1 MATYKKR
8 GYKPKTKKEKV
19 EIVEENSTT
28 AEVFKS
34 LDEGASKTEQ
44 WVVKNQNYIFGV
56 IGAIA
61 LVVLGYLG
69 YNKFVAEPQQKEAM
83 NEMYQAKKYFEEA
96 VNGVESDSLYS
107 MALNGGE
114 GKYGMLDIVNEYGG
128 TPAANLANYYAG
140 MAYLNLKDYQNAI
153 TYLSDFSSDDKMLN
167 PISKGG
173 IGDAFVQLEQLE
185 EGLEYYEKAINA
197 STNDFTTPLYLLK
210 AARVAI
216 DLGDNAKALDFLNRI
231 KKEFSS
237 STEVT
242 QADVLIGKVQ
252 ASL

>member
-1 MATYKKR
+1 
-8 GYKPKTKKEKV
+8 
-19 EIVEENSTT
+19 
-28 AEVFKS
+28 
-34 LDEGASKTEQ
+34 
-44 WVVKNQNYIFGV
+44 
-56 IGAIA
+56 
-61 LVVLGYLG
+61 
-69 YNKFVAEPQQKEAM
+69 
-83 NEMYQAKKYFEEA
+83 
-96 VNGVESDSLYS
+96 
-107 MALNGGE
+107 
-114 GKYGMLDIVNEYGG
+114 
-128 TPAANLANYYAG
+128 

-210 AARVAI
+210 AARVSI